1 MKQEPRRLGLV
12 QLAGVALAIGWSPLL
27 VYLVFDTLRGGGG
40 NPIGLGLLA
49 MVGTMVA
56 IVLLTWRGV
65 LALYQR
71 FFGEKH

>member
-1 MKQEPRRLGLV
+1 M
-12 QLAGVALAIGWSPLL
+12 L